1 MKQLKKS
8 VSFLLTLIMTFTLS
22 ITAFAAA
29 EGDLDDGSITINDAV
44 PGGTYKIY
52 QLLYL
57 ESYDPDGGTD
67 GKGAYAYKANSSWE
81 SWLKEQTQT
90 QYVKIDSQ
98 GYVTWVD
105 GANAADFA
113 KAALAYAE
121 SQGIP
126 ADGEKTAPAA
136 ASGNTYS
143 TVTFDPLKLGY
154 YLADTSVGTLCSLN
168 TTNPDAVI
176 EEKNDVPTIEKEV
189 QEDST
194 GTWGEENTA
203 QIGDTIAFKT
213 VITAQP
219 GAEKYILH
227 DEMSDGLTLD
237 PDSIEAEVDGTPLE
251 AGKEFTVDISG
262 LGDDCDFHVNF
273 VQNYLD
279 TIDEETI
286 ITVTYNAVL
295 NGDAAIS
302 ADSNTNK
309 TKLNY
314 GEDSR
319 LETTW
324 DETKTYSFY
333 FDIVKTKT
341 DNTLL
346 DGAKFELY
354 DAKEGGDK
362 IPLVKDSDGT
372 YRVATKE
379 EQAVSGFVSAE
390 IEAANGRAAVKG
402 LDADTTYWLEET
414 QAPAGYNVLEE
425 RVKVAIADQNLSTTL
440 TGETWADGDGG
451 IHIINETGALLPT
464 TGGMGTTLFYIGGG
478 ALMAGAAVIFAI
490 KKHKENE
497 E

>member
-29 EGDLDDGSITINDAV
+29 EGKLDGGSITINDAV
-44 PGGTYKIY
+44 PGGIYKIY

-81 SWLKEQTQT
+81 SWLKEQTQ
-90 QYVKIDSQ
+90 YVKIDSQ

-105 GANAADFA
+105 GAIAADFA

-121 SQGIP
+121 SQGIS
-126 ADGEKTAPAA
+126 ADGQETAPAA

-143 TVTFDPLKLGY
+143 TVTFNSLKLGY

-168 TTNPDAVI
+168 TTNPNAVI

-219 GAEKYILH
+219 GAEEYILH

-237 PDSIEAEVDGTPLE
+237 PDSIEAEADGISLT
-251 AGKEFTVDISG
+251 ADDEFTVVISG
-262 LGDDCDFHVNF
+262 LGDNCDFHVIF
-273 VQNYLD
+273 DQDYLD
-279 TIDEETI
+279 TINAETI

-295 NGDAAIS
+295 NGDAEIS
-302 ADSNTNK
+302 ADPNTNK

-341 DNTLL
+341 DNKLL

-354 DAKEGGDK
+354 DAKEGGNK
-362 IPLVKDSDGT
+362 ILLVKDSGGT

-379 EQAVSGFVSAE
+379 EQEASGFVSAE

-425 RVKVAIADQNLSTTL
+425 RVKVAIEGENLSTTL
-440 TGETWADGDGG
+440 TGDTWTDGDGG
-451 IHIINETGALLPT
+451 IHIVNETGALLPT
-464 TGGMGTTLFYIGGG
+464 TGGMGTTLFYVGGG

>member
-29 EGDLDDGSITINDAV
+29 EGKLDGGSITINDAV
-44 PGGTYKIY
+44 PGGIYKIY

-81 SWLKEQTQT
+81 SWLKEQTQ
-90 QYVKIDSQ
+90 YVKIDSQ

-105 GANAADFA
+105 GAIAADFA

-121 SQGIP
+121 SQGIS
-126 ADGEKTAPAA
+126 ADGQETAPAA

-143 TVTFDPLKLGY
+143 TVTFNSLKLGY

-168 TTNPDAVI
+168 TTNPNAVI

-219 GAEKYILH
+219 GAEEYILH

-237 PDSIEAEVDGTPLE
+237 PDSIEAEADGISLT
-251 AGKEFTVDISG
+251 ADDEFTVVISG
-262 LGDDCDFHVNF
+262 LGDNCDFHVIF
-273 VQNYLD
+273 DQDYLD
-279 TIDEETI
+279 TINAETI

-295 NGDAAIS
+295 NGDAEIS
-302 ADSNTNK
+302 ADPNTNK

-354 DAKEGGDK
+354 DAKEGGNK
-362 IPLVKDSDGT
+362 IPLVKDSGGT

-379 EQAVSGFVSAE
+379 EQAASDFVSAE
-390 IEAANGRAAVKG
+390 IEAAIGRAAVKG
-402 LDADTTYWLEET
+402 LDADTIYWLEET
-414 QAPAGYNVLEE
+414 QAPAGYNVLEK
-425 RVKVAIADQNLSTTL
+425 RVEVAIADQNLSTTL
-440 TGETWADGDGG
+440 TGDTWTDGNGG
-451 IHIINETGALLPT
+451 IHIVNETGALLPT

>member
-29 EGDLDDGSITINDAV
+29 EGKLDGGSITINDAV
-44 PGGTYKIY
+44 PGGIYKIY

-81 SWLKEQTQT
+81 SWLKEQTQ
-90 QYVKIDSQ
+90 YVKIDSQ

-105 GANAADFA
+105 GAIAADFA

-121 SQGIP
+121 SQGIS
-126 ADGEKTAPAA
+126 ADGQETAPAA

-143 TVTFDPLKLGY
+143 TVTFNSLKLGY

-168 TTNPDAVI
+168 TTNPNAVI

-219 GAEKYILH
+219 GAEEYILH

-237 PDSIEAEVDGTPLE
+237 PDSIEAEADGISLT
-251 AGKEFTVDISG
+251 ADDEFTVVISG
-262 LGDDCDFHVNF
+262 LGDNCDFHVIF
-273 VQNYLD
+273 DQDYLD
-279 TIDEETI
+279 TINAETI

-295 NGDAAIS
+295 NGDAEIS
-302 ADSNTNK
+302 ADPNTNK

-341 DNTLL
+341 DNKLL

-354 DAKEGGDK
+354 DAKEGGNK
-362 IPLVKDSDGT
+362 ILLVKDSDST

-379 EQAVSGFVSAE
+379 EQEASGFVSAE

-414 QAPAGYNVLEE
+414 QAPAGYNVLAE
-425 RVKVAIADQNLSTTL
+425 RVEVAIADQNLSTTL
-440 TGETWADGDGG
+440 TGDTWTDGDGG
-451 IHIINETGALLPT
+451 IHIVNETGALLPT
-464 TGGMGTTLFYIGGG
+464 TGGMGTTLFYVGGG

>member
-22 ITAFAAA
+22 ITAFATA
-29 EGDLDDGSITINDAV
+29 EGDLGGGSITINDAV
-44 PGGTYKIY
+44 PGGIYKIY

-81 SWLKEQTQT
+81 SWLKEQTQ
-90 QYVKIDSQ
+90 YVKIDSQ

-105 GANAADFA
+105 GAIAADFA

-121 SQGIP
+121 SQGIS
-126 ADGEKTAPAA
+126 ADGQETAPAA

-143 TVTFDPLKLGY
+143 TVTFNSLKLGY

-168 TTNPDAVI
+168 TTNPNAVI

-194 GTWGEENTA
+194 GAWGEENTA

-219 GAEKYILH
+219 GAEEYILH

-237 PDSIEAEVDGTPLE
+237 PDSIEAEVDGTSLT
-251 AGKEFTVDISG
+251 AGDEFTVVTSG
-262 LGDDCDFHVNF
+262 LGDNCDFHVIF
-273 VQNYLD
+273 DQDYLD
-279 TIDEETI
+279 TINAETI

-295 NGDAAIS
+295 NGDAEIS
-302 ADSNTNK
+302 ADPNTNK

-341 DNTLL
+341 DNKLL

-354 DAKEGGDK
+354 DAKEGGNK
-362 IPLVKDSDGT
+362 ILLVKDSDST

-379 EQAVSGFVSAE
+379 EQEASGFVSAE

-425 RVKVAIADQNLSTTL
+425 RVKVAIEGENLSTTL
-440 TGETWADGDGG
+440 TGDTWTDGDGG
-451 IHIINETGALLPT
+451 IHIVNETGALLPT

>member
-29 EGDLDDGSITINDAV
+29 EGKLDGGSITINDAV
-44 PGGTYKIY
+44 PGGIYKIY

-81 SWLKEQTQT
+81 SWLKEQTQ
-90 QYVKIDSQ
+90 YVKIDSQ
-98 GYVTWVD
+98 GYVTWVE
-105 GANAADFA
+105 GAIAADFA

-121 SQGIP
+121 SNRIP
-126 ADGEKTAPAA
+126 ADGQETAPAA

-143 TVTFDPLKLGY
+143 TVTFNSLKLGY

-168 TTNPDAVI
+168 TTNPNAEI
-176 EEKNDVPTIEKEV
+176 KEKNDVPTIEKEV

-219 GAEKYILH
+219 GAEEYILH

-237 PDSIEAEVDGTPLE
+237 PDSIEAEADGTPLT
-251 AGKEFTVDISG
+251 AGDEFTVVTSG
-262 LGDDCDFHVNF
+262 LGDNCDFHVIF
-273 VQNYLD
+273 DQDYLD

-295 NGDAAIS
+295 NGDAEIS
-302 ADSNTNK
+302 ADPNTNK

-341 DNTLL
+341 DNKLL

-354 DAKEGGDK
+354 DAKEGGSR
-362 IPLVKDSDGT
+362 IPLVKNSDGT

-414 QAPAGYNVLEE
+414 QAPAGYNVLEK
-425 RVKVAIADQNLSTTL
+425 RVEVAIADQNLSTTL
-440 TGETWADGDGG
+440 TGDTWTDGNGG
-451 IHIINETGALLPT
+451 IHIVNETGALLPT

>member
-29 EGDLDDGSITINDAV
+29 EGNLGGGSITINDAV
-44 PGGTYKIY
+44 PRGIYKIY

-57 ESYDPDGGTD
+57 ESYDPNGGTD
-67 GKGAYAYKANSSWE
+67 GKGAYAYKANNSWE
-81 SWLKEQTQT
+81 SWLKQQT
-90 QYVKIDSQ
+90 QYVEIDNQ

-105 GANAADFA
+105 GAIAADFA

-126 ADGEKTAPAA
+126 ADGQETAPAA

-143 TVTFDPLKLGY
+143 TVTFNSLKLGY

-168 TTNPDAVI
+168 TTNPAAVI

-194 GTWGEENTA
+194 GAWGEDNTA

-219 GAEKYILH
+219 GAKEYILH

-237 PDSIEAEVDGTPLE
+237 PDSIEAEADGTPLT
-251 AGKEFTVDISG
+251 AGDDFTVVTSG
-262 LGDDCDFHVNF
+262 LGDSCDFHVNF
-273 VQNYLD
+273 NQDYLD
-279 TIDEETI
+279 KIRKETI

-314 GEDSR
+314 GEDSH

-379 EQAVSGFVSAE
+379 EQAASGFASAE
-390 IEAANGRAAVKG
+390 IEAANGQAAVKG
-402 LDADTTYWLEET
+402 LDADTIYWLEET
-414 QAPAGYNVLEE
+414 QAPAGYNVLAE
-425 RVKVAIADQNLSTTL
+425 RVEVAIADKNLSTTL
-440 TGETWADGDGG
+440 TGDTWTDGDGG
-451 IHIINETGALLPT
+451 IHIVNETGALLPT

>member
-29 EGDLDDGSITINDAV
+29 EGKLDSGSITINDAV
-44 PGGTYKIY
+44 PGGIYKIY

-81 SWLKEQTQT
+81 SWLKEQTQ
-90 QYVKIDSQ
+90 YVKIDSQ

-105 GANAADFA
+105 GAIAADFA

-121 SQGIP
+121 SQGIS
-126 ADGEKTAPAA
+126 ADGQETAPAA

-143 TVTFDPLKLGY
+143 TVTFNSLKLGY

-168 TTNPDAVI
+168 TTNPNAEI
-176 EEKNDVPTIEKEV
+176 KEKNDVPTIEKEV

-219 GAEKYILH
+219 GAEEYILH

-237 PDSIEAEVDGTPLE
+237 PDSIEAEVDGTPLT
-251 AGKEFTVDISG
+251 AGDEFTVVTSG
-262 LGDDCDFHVNF
+262 LGDNCDFHVNF

-309 TKLNY
+309 TMLSY

-333 FDIVKTKT
+333 FDIVKTKK
-341 DNTLL
+341 DNKLL

-354 DAKEGGDK
+354 DAKEGGSR
-362 IPLVKDSDGT
+362 IPLVKNSDGT

-425 RVKVAIADQNLSTTL
+425 RVKVAIEGENLSTTL
-440 TGETWADGDGG
+440 TGDTWTDGDGG
-451 IHIINETGALLPT
+451 IHIVNETGALLPT

>member
-29 EGDLDDGSITINDAV
+29 EGKLDGGSITINDAV
-44 PGGTYKIY
+44 PGGIYKIY

-81 SWLKEQTQT
+81 SWLKEQTQ
-90 QYVKIDSQ
+90 YVKIDSQ

-105 GANAADFA
+105 GAIAADFA

-121 SQGIP
+121 SQGIS
-126 ADGEKTAPAA
+126 ADGQETAPAA

-143 TVTFDPLKLGY
+143 TVTFNSLKLGY

-168 TTNPDAVI
+168 TTNPNAVI

-219 GAEKYILH
+219 GAEEYILH

-237 PDSIEAEVDGTPLE
+237 PDSIEAEADGISLT
-251 AGKEFTVDISG
+251 ADDEFTVVISG
-262 LGDDCDFHVNF
+262 LGDNCDFHVIF
-273 VQNYLD
+273 DQDYLD
-279 TIDEETI
+279 TINAETI

-295 NGDAAIS
+295 NGDAEIS
-302 ADSNTNK
+302 ADPNTNK

-354 DAKEGGDK
+354 DAKEGGNK
-362 IPLVKDSDGT
+362 IPLVKDSGGT

-379 EQAVSGFVSAE
+379 EQAASGFASAE
-390 IEAANGRAAVKG
+390 IEAANGQAAVKG
-402 LDADTTYWLEET
+402 LDADTIYWLEET
-414 QAPAGYNVLEE
+414 QAPAGYNVLAE
-425 RVKVAIADQNLSTTL
+425 RVEVAIADKNLSTTL
-440 TGETWADGDGG
+440 TGDTWTDGDGG
-451 IHIINETGALLPT
+451 IHIVNETGALLPT

>member
-29 EGDLDDGSITINDAV
+29 EGKLDGGSITINDAV
-44 PGGTYKIY
+44 PGGIYKIY

-81 SWLKEQTQT
+81 SWLKEQTQ
-90 QYVKIDSQ
+90 YVKIDSQ

-105 GANAADFA
+105 GAIAADFA

-121 SQGIP
+121 SQGIS
-126 ADGEKTAPAA
+126 ADGQETAPAA

-143 TVTFDPLKLGY
+143 TVTFNSLKLGY

-168 TTNPDAVI
+168 TTNPNAEI
-176 EEKNDVPTIEKEV
+176 KEKNDVPTIEKEV

-219 GAEKYILH
+219 GAEEYILH

-237 PDSIEAEVDGTPLE
+237 PDSIEAEADGISLT
-251 AGKEFTVDISG
+251 ADDEFTVVISG
-262 LGDDCDFHVNF
+262 LGDNCDFHVIF
-273 VQNYLD
+273 DQDYLD
-279 TIDEETI
+279 TINAETI

-295 NGDAAIS
+295 NGDAEIS
-302 ADSNTNK
+302 ADPNTNK

-341 DNTLL
+341 DNKLL

-354 DAKEGGDK
+354 DAEEGGSR
-362 IPLVKDSDGT
+362 IPLVKNSDGT

-414 QAPAGYNVLEE
+414 QAPAGYNVLAE
-425 RVKVAIADQNLSTTL
+425 RVEVAIADQNLSTTL
-440 TGETWADGDGG
+440 TGDTWTDGDGG
-451 IHIINETGALLPT
+451 IHIVNETGALLPT
-464 TGGMGTTLFYIGGG
+464 TGGMGTTLFYVGGG